1 MFTIAETDPALTKD
15 QAKPIEAR
23 LRTALLK
30 AQYKR
35 LQQNGRALL
44 VVIAGMDGCGKGA
57 AVSLLN
63 EWMDARH
70 IRTLAFGEPSAEERA
85 QPFFW
90 RYWRRLPPRGRTGI
104 VFGSWYKPLL
114 AEAARKSPNLRKLS
128 ALAQEIRRFEETLND
143 NGVQIVKLWFHLSR
157 EAQAR
162 RTDQL
167 LADPDT
173 AWQVMPEDI
182 KVRKKFDRLRKAGE
196 LAIRLSNDPSRPW
209 QIVPAADPLMRA
221 ACTGKAV
228 LAALR
233 TAPARPP
240 ALPAAPGGA
249 PVPTVLQ
256 DLDYSLSLPQSVDY
270 DRELARLQAR
280 LAQLTRHDKFRKLPL
295 VLVFEGQDAA
305 GKGGAIRRITHAL
318 DARQFHA
325 LPIGAP
331 NQYEQAFPYL
341 WRFWQ
346 NLPLPGAIAIFDR
359 SWYGRVLVE
368 RVEKLCTPAEWRRA
382 YGEINEFESLLRD
395 NGALVLKFWLAVS
408 KEKQLERF
416 HEREQSPFKSFKIT
430 PEDWRNREKWD
441 DYLDAANEMFEHTST
456 DACLWHIFPADDKRY
471 ARIKVLQ
478 TIVDALEH
486 AMKLRTAP

>member
-1 MFTIAETDPALTKD
+1 MFTIAEADPALTKE

-35 LQQNGRALL
+35 LQKNGRALL
-44 VVIAGMDGCGKGA
+44 VVIAGIDGAGKGA

-70 IRTLAFGEPSAEERA
+70 IRTLAFGEPSTEEQA

-114 AEAARKSPNLRKLS
+114 AEAAKKSPDLQKLS
-128 ALAQEIRRFEETLND
+128 PMAQEIRRFEETLDN

-157 EAQAR
+157 DAQAR

-209 QIVPAADPLMRA
+209 QIIPAADPLMRA
-221 ACTGKAV
+221 TCTGKAV
-228 LAALR
+228 LAALHD
-233 TAPARPP
+233 AAAKPP
-240 ALPAAPGGA
+240 AQPAATDQARSPE
-249 PVPTVLQ
+249 VLQ
-256 DLDYSLSLPQSVDY
+256 ELDYSLSLPKSVDY
-270 DRELARLQAR
+270 DRELARWQAR
-280 LAQLTRHDKFRKLPL
+280 LAKLTRHEKFRKFPL

-325 LPIGAP
+325 LPISAP
-331 NQYEQAFPYL
+331 NQYELAFPYL

-346 NLPLPGAIAIFDR
+346 NLPLPGSIAIFDR

-368 RVEKLCTPAEWRRA
+368 RVEKLCSPAEWQRA
-382 YGEINEFESLLRD
+382 YGEINEFESLLQD

-416 HEREQSPFKSFKIT
+416 HDREQSPFKSFKIT
-430 PEDWRNREKWD
+430 PDDWRNREKWD
-441 DYLDAANEMFEHTST
+441 DYLEAANEMFERTST
-456 DACLWHIFPADDKRY
+456 GRCPWHIFPADDKRY
-471 ARIKVLQ
+471 ARIKVLE
-478 TIVDALEH
+478 TIVESLENALDV
-486 AMKLRTAP
+486 RTAP